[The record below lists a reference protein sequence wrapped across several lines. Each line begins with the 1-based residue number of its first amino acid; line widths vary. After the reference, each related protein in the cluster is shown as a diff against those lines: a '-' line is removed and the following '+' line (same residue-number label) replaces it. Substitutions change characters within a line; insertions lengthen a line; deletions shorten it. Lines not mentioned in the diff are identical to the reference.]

1 MSRTKPPRAWRRAAA
16 LAAAITAFA
25 PQAGAAPAQAQAFI
39 GQLREA
45 ATRPGGAALAE
56 LTQLPFLFEG
66 RPHTRDAFVAQVV
79 PALFT
84 PAVRQCLQRARPQ
97 PEGDRL
103 VLWCKPYAFYVGMVQ
118 GRWRVVEFGADGG

>member
-1 MSRTKPPRAWRRAAA
+1 MRPSTLLSAATIA
-16 LAAAITAFA
+16 FTVSATQAI
-25 PQAGAAPAQAQAFI
+25 AAPAEGQAFI
-39 GQLREA
+39 TQLRQA
-45 ATRPGGAALAE
+45 AAQPGGAALAD

-66 RPHTRDAFVAQVV
+66 RMHGREAFITSVV

-103 VLWCKPYAFYVGMVQ
+103 VLWCKPYAFYAGPVQ
-118 GRWRVVEFGADGG
+118 GRWRLIEFSVDAE